1 MPWRPRSNRSSTAID
16 SSDGGAVHPDQPA
29 FSFFLDS
36 DAVSVQPGDELWHR
50 PLPLDRGAAPAAG
63 GDAKGPSTGDY
74 FRAVASFLTIDDHRH
89 LLGAL
94 PDAGLAT
101 QRLPESVHIHLV
113 KHGAFYHPAM
123 VVIHAGGRRFS
134 RVVNVAVSSQGRA
147 VFAEEFA
154 ALRRLRDRAAGVIPT
169 VYSAA
174 QDIGPHQMNLFI
186 ADWLDGFS
194 EWHLTGGGTDGVC
207 RRVVVWDAVRGHH
220 ELSPLRT
227 AQLFRKIAAILT
239 GYYDVASS
247 RHIGRWHHGAG
258 DFIVRPEG
266 RRMDVRLITVR
277 RYAPLMAGVEEHP
290 EDAIDALLV
299 FLLELTL
306 KNRLDRRDGIGD
318 LVLSETAAVG
328 WTVTGFFDGLADQV
342 RAGQLPDDFFRGFL
356 GVVSAFDPA
365 SVSQLVAS
373 LIDRLPADSEERALY
388 YRHGDAHVAA
398 LTAEFKATS
407 EAGGFKFYA
416 SPGSSG

>member
-1 MPWRPRSNRSSTAID
+1 VDRPNY
-16 SSDGGAVHPDQPA
+16 PE

-36 DAVSVQPGDELWHR
+36 DAVPVRPGDDLWQR

-63 GDAKGPSTGDY
+63 ADAKGPSTGDY

-94 PDAGLAT
+94 PDAGLST
-101 QRLPESVHIHLV
+101 PRLPESVHIHLV
-113 KHGAFYHPAM
+113 KHGACYHPAM

-147 VFAEEFA
+147 VFAEEVA
-154 ALRRLRDRAAGVIPT
+154 ALRRLRDRAPGGIPT

-174 QDIGPHQMNLFI
+174 QDIGPHRMNLFI

-207 RRVVVWDAVRGHH
+207 RRVVVWDAARGHQ
-220 ELSPLRT
+220 ELSPVRT
-227 AQLFRKIAAILT
+227 AQLFRKIAAIHT

-258 DFIVRPEG
+258 DFVVRPEG
-266 RRMDVRLITVR
+266 RQRMDVRLITVR

-306 KNRLDRRDGIGD
+306 KNRLDRRDGVGD
-318 LVLSETAAVG
+318 LVLAETTAVG
-328 WTVTGFFDGLADQV
+328 WTVAGFFDGLADQV
-342 RAGQLPDDFFRGFL
+342 RTGRLPDAFFRGFL
-356 GVVSAFDPA
+356 GFVSALDPKG
-365 SVSQLVAS
+365 VSQLVAS
-373 LIDRLPADSEERALY
+373 LIDRMPADSEERALY

-398 LTAEFKATS
+398 LTAEITALGAGKA
-407 EAGGFKFYA
+407 
-416 SPGSSG
+416 